1 MKPLDFEKVTFGDA
15 KEKTEHPS
23 AQPSVKTGTPDPAAL
38 RAPQHPEKVHD
49 DTIRWLATLP
59 EHVRPVELT
68 RKYPR
73 IANKIAMLWRRV
85 ARCEEFLD
93 TLVVDQRGGRR
104 GFPMAIAQE
113 LTALRRYYAVLH
125 PIGGSAVW
133 DMEGKGR

>member
-1 MKPLDFEKVTFGDA
+1 MKPLEFEKLTVDDA
-15 KEKTEHPS
+15 KQNNQHPFEH
-23 AQPSVKTGTPDPAAL
+23 SVAKAGPADPVTL
-38 RAPQHPEKVHD
+38 RAPQHPEKVQD
-49 DTIRWLATLP
+49 DTVRWLATLP
-59 EHVRPVELT
+59 DHVRPVELT

-73 IANKIAMLWRRV
+73 IANKIATLWRRV

-93 TLVVDQRGGRR
+93 DLVVDHRGGRR

-125 PIGGSAVW
+125 PNSNSVW

>member
-1 MKPLDFEKVTFGDA
+1 MKPLDFEKLTVDEA
-15 KEKTEHPS
+15 KQEKQRPFE
-23 AQPSVKTGTPDPAAL
+23 QSVAKASPADPATL
-38 RAPQHPEKVHD
+38 RAPQHPEKAQD

-68 RKYPR
+68 RKFPR
-73 IANKIAMLWRRV
+73 IANKIATLWRRV

-93 TLVVDQRGGRR
+93 ELVVDRRGGRR
-104 GFPMAIAQE
+104 GFPMVIAQE

-125 PIGGSAVW
+125 PNTNSVW